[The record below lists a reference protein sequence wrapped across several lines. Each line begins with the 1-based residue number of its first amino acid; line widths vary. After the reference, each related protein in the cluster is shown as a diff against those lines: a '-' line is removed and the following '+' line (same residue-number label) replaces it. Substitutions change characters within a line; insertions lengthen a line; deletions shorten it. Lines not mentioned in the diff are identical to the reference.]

1 MTNVLKKVALTIA
14 LSTFMLGAFGPLSF
28 TGAAEKTA
36 KGQKTIVKENE
47 TCPEGEIWDEECKYC
62 KEKPAE

>member
-1 MTNVLKKVALTIA
+1 MSNVLKKVALTTA
-14 LSTFMLGAFGPLSF
+14 LSAFVLGAFGPLSF
-28 TGAAEKTA
+28 AGAAEKPV
-36 KGQKTIVKENE
+36 QSEKTVVKEDE